1 MRHCYSNDSTLAAHH
16 TTCISTTYTAITFLA
31 TQLPLRLTSVYC
43 NDSITCITIRPAQ
56 LYQSNSYP
64 SPYPPHIPGNPS
76 FVTPFVYFIFIRN
89 TGLCCFNVALRT
101 ILISYLTRTPCSHSY
116 PTITAIHSLSQTYP
130 SHSHTHS
137 HPSVF
142 LSYSEKRLI

>member
-16 TTCISTTYTAITFLA
+16 TTCISTTCTAITFLA

-64 SPYPPHIPGNPS
+64 SPYLPHIPGDLS
-76 FVTPFVYFIFIRN
+76 LFTPFVYSIFVRN
-89 TGLCCFNVALRT
+89 TGLYCFDSTLRT
-101 ILISYLTRTPCSHSY
+101 ALLSYLTHPSHRHSHN
-116 PTITAIHSLSQTYP
+116 ITRATYP
-130 SHSHTHS
+130 SQRTHHSTPHNH
-137 HPSVF
+137 
-142 LSYSEKRLI
+142 R

>member
-1 MRHCYSNDSTLAAHH
+1 MLNELPNTGHSRRNLHLCIAYSDILPCHLT
-16 TTCISTTYTAITFLA
+16 
-31 TQLPLRLTSVYC
+31 LPLLYLRIPHRLDKLHSDMPCATL
-43 NDSITCITIRPAQ
+43 SIKLIPFPI
-56 LYQSNSYP
+56 SSSYP
-64 SPYPPHIPGNPS
+64 WQSILCYALRLLYLYPKHS
-76 FVTPFVYFIFIRN
+76 
-89 TGLCCFNVALRT
+89 LCCFNVALRT